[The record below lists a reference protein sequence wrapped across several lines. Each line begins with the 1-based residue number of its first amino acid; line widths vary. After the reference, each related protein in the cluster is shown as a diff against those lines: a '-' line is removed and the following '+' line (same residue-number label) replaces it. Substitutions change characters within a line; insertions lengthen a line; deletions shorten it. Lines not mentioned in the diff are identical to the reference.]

1 MNGESQCDGHHNE
14 RDHNGHDLG
23 GELAEQFG
31 IGDLGRTGGRGFRGK
46 ARRHRNGGSVF
57 VLICRVDRFLLRLQR
72 ACGFLARLDDPSV
85 RSDHR
90 NATGLLQLRIV
101 RMIIAL
107 RRRRGNTDGE
117 GERRIHIFGGSVEVL
132 FAEQFAAVVPQRFH
146 GTAGR
151 GHTLGQGFLAVG
163 EISVWFRRFERHFR
177 NASGFS
183 QRIGQGDGILL
194 ENLQQGHIHNR
205 AFRIRGR
212 QRNIGAVKLR
222 QRLVVAQQRLQF
234 GDGGHRNG
242 RETVLLL
249 EIQTTLAN
257 HAELHRHVR

>member
-1 MNGESQCDGHHNE
+1 MEVITVTLLSVRIGQELAVVDLIRSRVLWHLRFRNLPHLLIRSHHLVDVLLGGMVLLRGFLRLAGIGAAVVGAVGIVGIVVCIAGGAAAIAGIAIIAERHVVKVHFRPRIVGIRIGDAVIRLLGQTMNGESQCDGHHNE

-132 FAEQFAAVVPQRFH
+132 FAE
-146 GTAGR
+146 
-151 GHTLGQGFLAVG
+151 
-163 EISVWFRRFERHFR
+163 
-177 NASGFS
+177 
-183 QRIGQGDGILL
+183 
-194 ENLQQGHIHNR
+194 
-205 AFRIRGR
+205 
-212 QRNIGAVKLR
+212 
-222 QRLVVAQQRLQF
+222 
-234 GDGGHRNG
+234 
-242 RETVLLL
+242 
-249 EIQTTLAN
+249 
-257 HAELHRHVR
+257 